1 MIIAIDIDGVICK
14 DLYGDYENSRP
25 YPKAIEK
32 IKQLYNDG
40 HQIWIFTS
48 RGSKTGL
55 DWRMF
60 TEKQLSDWGIKYHKL
75 IMGKPSFDVLVD
87 DRAVSSLEE
96 LKY

>member
-1 MIIAIDIDGVICK
+1 MNGNTAEVCSPRRKNIGR
-14 DLYGDYENSRP
+14 S
-25 YPKAIEK
+25 YPKAVEK
-32 IKQLYNDG
+32 INQLYNDG

-60 TEKQLSDWGIKYHKL
+60 TEKQLSEWGIKYHKL